1 MISIP
6 QSYLLTETDQQSAG
20 APFNRM
26 QRVSAQSG
34 NNATEVTAAQG

>member
-6 QSYLLTETDQQSAG
+6 QSYLLNEAERHLAG
-20 APFNRM
+20 APFDHMR
-26 QRVSAQSG
+26 RVSAQFS